1 MSFKKNCV
9 NQILNVTITE
19 NNYLRNTLECC
30 TYFAFTVDYL
40 VSKYIGVW
48 LSLTSICKTTI
59 LQRDISLTIVASPVF
74 TGPNSRGK
82 RKGLIPSRSCMHLI
96 ISDLSTCSSGRVLMA
111 HSSHMVSWMTL
122 LFTLSKQNIGS

>member
-9 NQILNVTITE
+9 HQILNVTITE

-30 TYFAFTVDYL
+30 TYFSFTVDYL

-59 LQRDISLTIVASPVF
+59 LQREISLTIVASPVF
-74 TGPNSRGK
+74 TSPNSRRK
-82 RKGLIPSRSCMHLI
+82 RKGLIPSCSCMHLI